1 MTRGTVCPPVHLVL
15 VDDDVHDW
23 LPWLEAAAREH
34 LAKWKP
40 LQRGFF
46 DLRVHTCLS
55 QKSFLSKV
63 RSLLG
68 NEEPVYAAVDLILPR
83 SDGDEVPDSYAW
95 KEVIRWCIERRVDAE
110 NGGAAFQ
117 FCVMSHDL
125 EKLRELYSD
134 AEQGEALQRHQVR
147 KLDKAQITQSVD
159 SKAKLMPLW
168 EDLQSFILDQIESAV
183 VPEGGAGRTE
193 WSRLIWFGEDP
204 RLCELRNRAERVAA
218 DPKGGLYLL
227 FSDGSGYAEDWFHL
241 VRYLRSDDPDRRYK
255 VLNLATVRPFEDPDW
270 HRSLREPPNDLLITG
285 FDRFVVQGIDLGGVL
300 EDSGLFDTI
309 RSTDR
314 RVFIQFPTVLSSGN
328 AVKLSLDQ
336 EELAVLERCLDAVG
350 VPTIEDLDRN
360 LVHARNPRLL
370 RFPRFSD
377 LKAAGLTRRII
388 EHEVQQC
395 QENLSLPGWDLD
407 PELACVLAELPW
419 RRRDGG
425 FSALRDAI
433 RAAYR
438 IAARGSEGAGEDL
451 TVGIEL
457 FPHDQVKAAYAGPV
471 GLELRGRRLFDLLT
485 ARKPLLPAQE
495 SLGSA
500 RLHGLE
506 ELLELY
512 TGLRRLVD
520 LQKRL
525 ESEGI
530 STTTES
536 LSPHHIRALQK
547 AHEFLDQILG
557 GPEYLADRIERF
569 RRVVEDPTLQH
580 LEEEAYPSL
589 KAREDWRELVERIQF
604 VWPFDTFPLPVA
616 VSDYLR
622 HSAVVPEFTPDF
634 PRILRRYP
642 RLAAEWDEVEARRLE
657 LRQELQARENERWL
671 AECYVR
677 EHDSQP
683 VCVHLSDGVE
693 PLHGQPHAFE
703 RAFRSFVLFNTHLA
717 VCENRFAFDG
727 RFLEEGQIEKTLHRV
742 DLGSGLALLET
753 YRKRLDHEAGS
764 RTVFSTWHDRWP
776 KASEQLD
783 AVRLG
788 RKLAK
793 WLLSHR
799 VIRES
804 DDGSVQ
810 RIADLSAES
819 EELPVAD
826 FLDMFRLV
834 RNELI
839 KGGPDLDFWKEE
851 GEDAW
856 DLFRRFVS
864 ASSRKD
870 VRLAFIPDDGGSV
883 VFWQRHKP
891 RSAPSG
897 LPGLLTVVAGSE
909 AHPLFP
915 IDDLVRADPE
925 TWSLWGAYSQGEDWL
940 SLTRDSRTKL
950 KPGPE
955 VPWLPTQEAFRSSP
969 LWSPASA

>member
-1 MTRGTVCPPVHLVL
+1 MIHGTVCPHVHLVL
-15 VDDDVHDW
+15 VDDDVQDW
-23 LPWLEAAAREH
+23 LPWLEEAAREH

-40 LQRGFF
+40 LQRGLF
-46 DLRVHTCLS
+46 DLRVHTCPS
-55 QKSFLSKV
+55 QQSFQSTV
-63 RSLLG
+63 RSLLR

-83 SDGDEVPDSYAW
+83 RDGDEVPDSYAW
-95 KEVIRWCIERRVDAE
+95 KEVIRWCIEQRVDAE
-110 NGGAAFQ
+110 NGAAAFQ

-125 EKLRELYSD
+125 GKLRELYSD

-147 KLDKAQITQSVD
+147 RLDKAQITQSVD

-168 EDLQSFILDQIESAV
+168 EDLQSFILDRIESAV
-183 VPEGGAGRTE
+183 VPEGGAGQRE
-193 WSRLIWFGEDP
+193 WSRLIWFGKDP
-204 RLCELRNRAERVAA
+204 RLCELRNHAERVAA

-227 FSDGSGYAEDWFHL
+227 FSDGSGYEEDWFHL
-241 VRYLRSDDPDRRYK
+241 VRYLRSDEPGRLYK
-255 VLNLATVRPFEDPDW
+255 VLNLAAVRPFEDPDW
-270 HRSLREPPNDLLITG
+270 GRSLREPPKDLLITG
-285 FDRFVVQGIDLGGVL
+285 LDRFVERGIDLDGAL
-300 EDSGLFDTI
+300 EDSGLLDTV
-309 RSTDR
+309 RSSDH
-314 RVFIQFPTVLSSGN
+314 RVFIQFPTVSSGGN
-328 AVKLSLDQ
+328 AFKLSLDE
-336 EELAVLERCLDAVG
+336 EELAVLERCLNAVG
-350 VPTIEDLDRN
+350 VPTIEDLDRS

-395 QENLSLPGWDLD
+395 QENFSLPGWDLD
-407 PELACVLAELPW
+407 PELACVIAELPW
-419 RRRDGG
+419 RRQNGG

-438 IAARGSEGAGEDL
+438 IAGRESDGAGEDP
-451 TVGIEL
+451 TVGIEM
-457 FPHDQVKAAYAGPV
+457 FPHDQVKAAYDGPV

-520 LQKRL
+520 LRDRL

-536 LSPHHIRALQK
+536 LSPHHFRALQK
-547 AHEFLDQILG
+547 AHEFLDQVLG
-557 GPEYLADRIERF
+557 GPEYLADRIDRF

-693 PLHGQPHAFE
+693 ALQGQPYAFE

-717 VCENRFAFDG
+717 VCENYFAFGG

-742 DLGSGLALLET
+742 DIGSGLALLER
-753 YRKRLDHEAGS
+753 YRGRQDHEA
-764 RTVFSTWHDRWP
+764 RACTVFSTWQDRWP
-776 KASEQLD
+776 AAGGQRD

-788 RKLAK
+788 RKLAE
-793 WLLSHR
+793 WMLSHR
-799 VIRES
+799 AIRES
-804 DDGSVQ
+804 DGGSVE
-810 RIADLSAES
+810 RIAALSADS

-826 FLDMFRLV
+826 LLDMFRLV

-839 KGGPDLDFWKEE
+839 KGGPNPDFWKDE

-856 DLFRRFVS
+856 DLFRRFVK
-864 ASSRKD
+864 ASSRTD
-870 VRLAFIPDDGGSV
+870 VRLAFVPDDGGSV

-891 RSAPSG
+891 RGAPSC
-897 LPGLLTVVAGSE
+897 LPGLLSVVAGPD
-909 AHPLFP
+909 ALPLFP
-915 IDDLVRADPE
+915 IEDLIRVDPE

-940 SLTRDSRTKL
+940 SLTRHEQPKL

-969 LWSPASA
+969 LWSATSA